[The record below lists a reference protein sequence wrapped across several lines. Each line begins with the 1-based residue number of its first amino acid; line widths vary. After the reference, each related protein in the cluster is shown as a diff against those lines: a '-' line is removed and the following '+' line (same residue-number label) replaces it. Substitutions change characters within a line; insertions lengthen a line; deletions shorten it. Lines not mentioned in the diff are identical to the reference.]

1 MLITAFSI
9 FIADFANSLTVS
21 AAAITSFFTQ
31 LIAAANPCC
40 RAIDRITLLII
51 VGSIIRIIVHAVI
64 GIVINI
70 GIGLARIIVFAG
82 IVSILRI
89 AVDSRCIM
97 VIGRVLAHIMVGRVI
112 LQIVVIIDT
121 VTVLRMIA

>member
-1 MLITAFSI
+1 M
-9 FIADFANSLTVS
+9 TVRT
-21 AAAITSFFTQ
+21 AAITSFFTH
-31 LIAAANPCC
+31 LIAAADPCC
-40 RAIDRITLLII
+40 WTIDRITLLII

-70 GIGLARIIVFAG
+70 GIGLTRIIVFAG
-82 IVSILRI
+82 IVSILSI

-97 VIGRVLAHIMVGRVI
+97 VVGCVLAHIMVGRVI